1 MFDILFDKRK
11 KKNMG
16 YVLGF
21 LDIYYINGEIL
32 ESRKVQKVGYSTLT
46 ISLPSEW
53 AKRNNINPGDLI
65 FIAPERDG
73 TLKIMPGNI
82 TRKEEAEEHIINVDA
97 CNEKGMLERIIVGS
111 YILGRDVIRIV
122 SSNRIEKSYVE
133 EVRGIVQKLIGLGI
147 LEETQNSILL
157 QCSIDPTKFKLDM
170 LMRRLAIIAS
180 TMLSEV
186 IQAFVDNNEELAK
199 ESMSREEEAD
209 KIYYLAVRLLLLAQ
223 SKPEVA
229 ENVGATDI
237 LFIPA
242 TRLILQFLELI
253 ADYSEDLAK
262 KILAFNTYRGKISE
276 EIIREIS
283 HLGDLTQAIF
293 QKAMDCIFSR
303 DLKIANGILEMHR
316 SLYDRIDRLMTELPE
331 IPYLRAMISCLNKI
345 ADLGASIAEIAINR
359 SLEKPSKDVEE
370 IVKTIKHVRTV
381 PLLTKGP

>member
-1 MFDILFDKRK
+1 M
-11 KKNMG
+11 
-16 YVLGF
+16 
-21 LDIYYINGEIL
+21 

-46 ISLPSEW
+46 VSLPSEW

-65 FIAPERDG
+65 FIMQERDG
-73 TLKIMPGNI
+73 TLKIMPGHVA
-82 TRKEEAEEHIINVDA
+82 RREEAEEHIINADA

-111 YILGRDVIRIV
+111 YILGRDVIKII
-122 SSNRIEKSYVE
+122 SSKRIEKSYVE

-186 IQAFVDNNEELAK
+186 TQALVEGNKELAN
-199 ESMSREEEAD
+199 EAMRREEEAD
-209 KIYYLAVRLLLLAQ
+209 KIYYLSVRLLLLAQ
-223 SKPEVA
+223 LKPEVA

-237 LFIPA
+237 IFIPA
-242 TRLILQFLELI
+242 TRLILQFLEMI
-253 ADYSEDLAK
+253 ADYCEDLAK
-262 KILAFNTYRGKISE
+262 KVLAFTTYRNKVSDETIKD
-276 EIIREIS
+276 IA

-293 QKAMDCIFSR
+293 QKAVDCLFSR
-303 DLKIANGILEMHR
+303 DLKIANGILEMHKL
-316 SLYDRIDRLMTELPE
+316 LYEKVDRLMTELPE
-331 IPYLRAMISCLNKI
+331 IPYLRAMISSLNKI

-359 SLEKPSKDVEE
+359 SLEKPGKDVEE

-381 PLLTKGP
+381 PLLAEKRHESILR